1 MHNKP
6 KRGAGDNQL
15 NIPNLWKLG
24 IQEIPMN
31 ISADKR
37 LDNIIINICIYAFEN
52 MDKYTKLTYGR
63 NLFQEMNNMFEH
75 YSTFANILVDNILIQ
90 QNFIGYLLLQNNY
103 ELEYNAIKI
112 DSERNV
118 NYVNNTY
125 LYMYIISQVLN
136 KDHGLYLVQFLDKIK
151 DETDILALISN
162 FIIGPF
168 LKNALYE
175 KEKEKG
181 IFKGGKKHTAGFP
194 FRNPFRN
201 TKTYPQQ
208 IAIKQSQGPLKPHN
222 YPSTNARVDK
232 DVKTPYAK
240 LLNIV
245 LRLFHQVYK
254 IQNADLNGLFSKYK
268 MLFRFD
274 NIYYIYCL
282 HEAYICKY
290 IWYYI
295 IQPNFMKRFPINE
308 WFMFTK
314 QDSNGE
320 FTNIKFLNDNP
331 NLLLNAF
338 NVKGPFQND
347 YIYNLF
353 NLLASAFDA
362 YVKDSKTMSNFKSDL
377 QNLQKAYANLKSIV
391 DADKLHKRNQVEEK
405 MKALNA
411 YLGST
416 YTYVDTKRPFTASSS
431 RPRPLEVSSNYY
443 TKK

>member
-1 MHNKP
+1 
-6 KRGAGDNQL
+6 
-15 NIPNLWKLG
+15 
-24 IQEIPMN
+24 
-31 ISADKR
+31 
-37 LDNIIINICIYAFEN
+37 
-52 MDKYTKLTYGR
+52 
-63 NLFQEMNNMFEH
+63 
-75 YSTFANILVDNILIQ
+75 
-90 QNFIGYLLLQNNY
+90 
-103 ELEYNAIKI
+103 
-112 DSERNV
+112 
-118 NYVNNTY
+118 
-125 LYMYIISQVLN
+125 
-136 KDHGLYLVQFLDKIK
+136 
-151 DETDILALISN
+151 
-162 FIIGPF
+162 
-168 LKNALYE
+168 
-175 KEKEKG
+175 
-181 IFKGGKKHTAGFP
+181 
-194 FRNPFRN
+194 
-201 TKTYPQQ
+201 
-208 IAIKQSQGPLKPHN
+208 
-222 YPSTNARVDK
+222 
-232 DVKTPYAK
+232 
-240 LLNIV
+240 
-245 LRLFHQVYK
+245 
-254 IQNADLNGLFSKYK
+254 
-268 MLFRFD
+268 
-274 NIYYIYCL
+274 
-282 HEAYICKY
+282 
-290 IWYYI
+290 
-295 IQPNFMKRFPINE
+295 MKRFPINE